1 MQIMRAK
8 TVALVTES
16 SPKSYSLTRKQASN
30 RNNRHDTRLGHELLT
45 TSALTALS
53 TVVGTAAL
61 VGIHHRYRKQRQPD
75 ASLQDYVTGVR
86 AQLHLLSSTAKPELT
101 RFRYACQEAAAA
113 WQQSYHNSIDDK
125 GSDSNTTDFS
135 AVHTTTMLARPVCW
149 VSGVA
154 SMPKNIALAN
164 DDDRHENDFGVV
176 GIDADREVVW
186 QTTMPER
193 VHDIV
198 VQPISN
204 VQNELSDD
212 DHSRDVVVMGRRPSE
227 KFWVLDTA
235 TGQVKFAIKASNH
248 RHFYGHACYSLDGKL
263 LYVTENDTI
272 SLDGKIGIYDAH
284 DAYKKVAEFDSHGIG
299 PHELIMHPDGETL
312 VIANG
317 GIKTEQASREELNL
331 DSMRPSL
338 VYLNS
343 HDGSLLEQIFPEH
356 NQMSVRHLAMH
367 NDGTVM
373 IGIQFQGDKHI
384 NVPLVLTH
392 KRGDS
397 EFESLTMPN
406 DQWQRFHQYIAS
418 VAVDSENNLLCVT
431 TPIGGCAAIY
441 DLNTREL
448 IDDVSLPDCAGAS
461 VLFNQRTSN
470 AKDNSE
476 RSGFIVS
483 DGQGQLT
490 TLEVDCL
497 SAARS
502 INKDQTGEVPRIIKD
517 NKVHKMSFDNHL
529 QAL

>member
-8 TVALVTES
+8 TVALVTEDS
-16 SPKSYSLTRKQASN
+16 SESQGLTRKQSN
-30 RNNRHDTRLGHELLT
+30 NQNNRHNTRLGHELLT

-53 TVVGTAAL
+53 TIMGTAAL

-75 ASLQDYVTGVR
+75 ASLQDYVAGVR

-101 RFRYACQEAAAA
+101 RFRYACQQAAAA
-113 WQQSYHNSIDDK
+113 WQQSYHNSIEDK

-135 AVHTTTMLARPVCW
+135 TAHTTTMLARPVCW

-154 SMPKNIALAN
+154 SMPKNITLAN
-164 DDDRHENDFGVV
+164 DDHSDDDNPENDFGVV
-176 GIDADREVVW
+176 GIDVDREVVW

-204 VQNELSDD
+204 VLNELSDN
-212 DHSRDVVVMGRRPSE
+212 DHNRDVVVMGRRPSE

-299 PHELIMHPDGETL
+299 PHELIMHPDSETL

-331 DSMRPSL
+331 DTMRPSL
-338 VYLNS
+338 VYLNR

-384 NVPLVLTH
+384 NVSLVLTH
-392 KRGDS
+392 KRVDS
-397 EFESLTMPN
+397 DFKPLIMPN
-406 DQWQRFHQYIAS
+406 NQWQRFHQYIAS
-418 VAVDSENNLLCVT
+418 VAVDSERNLLCVT

-448 IDDVSLPDCAGAS
+448 IDDVGLPDCAGAS
-461 VLFNQRTSN
+461 VLFTD
-470 AKDNSE
+470 KKP
-476 RSGFIVS
+476 GFIVS

-490 TLEVDCL
+490 TLEVNDT
-497 SAARS
+497 SATGS
-502 INKDQTGEVPRIIKD
+502 INQDKIEKTQCIIKD
-517 NKVHKMSFDNHL
+517 SKVHKMSFDNHL